1 MKPASHYFGKIFK
14 MNLREKLIVLLDNDC
29 IKKSDAII
37 LLEGD
42 GLNRIPKVVELYQNG
57 YADKIVFSGGITNL
71 AYGSFPYPMV
81 YPELIYAG
89 IPSSAILHESKSQNT
104 REQAIEVVK
113 LAILNSWKRLILVA
127 SHYHHYR
134 AYLTF
139 LKQILDTNSNILL
152 YNAPDKSLAWFKE
165 TGWGKRFDLLDD
177 EFDRIE
183 KYTELSHLSSINEAI
198 EYQKWKEQ
206 QV

>member
-1 MKPASHYFGKIFK
+1 
-14 MNLREKLIVLLDNDC
+14 MNLLEKLIILVDNDC

-42 GLNRIPKVVELYQNG
+42 GLNRIPKAVKLYQAG
-57 YADKIVFSGGITNL
+57 FADKIVFCGGITNL
-71 AYGSFPYPMV
+71 AYGSFPFSMA
-81 YPELIYAG
+81 YPELIHAG
-89 IPSSAILHESKSQNT
+89 IPPAAIIHESSSQNT

-113 LAILNSWKRLILVA
+113 LAIFNGWNKLILVA
-127 SHYHHYR
+127 SHYHQYR

-139 LKQILDTNSNILL
+139 LKEIVDTNSTILL
-152 YNAPDKSLAWFKE
+152 YNAPAKDLKWFEE

-183 KYTELSHLSSINEAI
+183 EYTKLSHLASINEAI
-198 EYQKWKEQ
+198 EYQKWKEKQ
-206 QV
+206 A

>member
-1 MKPASHYFGKIFK
+1 ME
-14 MNLREKLIVLLDNDC
+14 LREKFIVLVDNDC

-42 GLNRIPKVVELYQNG
+42 GLNRIQKAVELYQLG
-57 YADKIVFSGGITNL
+57 FAETLVFSGGITNYD
-71 AYGSFPYPMV
+71 YGSMPFSCV
-81 YPELIYAG
+81 YPELINTG
-89 IPSSAILHESKSQNT
+89 VPPSAIIHESKSQNT

-113 LAILNSWKRLILVA
+113 LANLKSWKKLILVA
-127 SHYHHYR
+127 SHYHQYR

-139 LKQILDTNSNILL
+139 LKELLDSNRNIIL
-152 YNAPDKSLAWFKE
+152 YNAPAKDLSWFEE
-165 TGWGKRFDLLDD
+165 TVWGKRFDLLGD

-183 KYTELSHLSSINEAI
+183 KYTQLSHLSSIDEAI

-206 QV
+206 QA

>member
-1 MKPASHYFGKIFK
+1 
-14 MNLREKLIVLLDNDC
+14 MNMREKLIVLVDNDC

-42 GLNRIPKVVELYQNG
+42 GLNRIPRAIELYQAG
-57 YADKIVFSGGITNL
+57 FADKIVFSGGITKL
-71 AYGSFPYPMV
+71 AYGSFPFSMV

-89 IPSSAILHESKSQNT
+89 ITPAAIIHESNSQNT

-113 LAILNSWKRLILVA
+113 LAMENGWEKLILVA
-127 SHYHHYR
+127 SHYHQYR

-139 LKQILDTNSNILL
+139 LKEILDKNSTLEL
-152 YNAPDKSLAWFKE
+152 YNAPVVDLAWFEE

-183 KYTELSHLSSINEAI
+183 KYTKLFHLASLDEAVD
-198 EYQKWKEQ
+198 YQKWKEKQ
-206 QV
+206 I

>member
-1 MKPASHYFGKIFK
+1 ME
-14 MNLREKLIVLLDNDC
+14 LREKFIVLVDNDC

-42 GLNRIPKVVELYQNG
+42 GLNRILSAADLYRAG
-57 YADKIVFSGGITNL
+57 FADKIVFSGGITDYG
-71 AYGSFPYPMV
+71 YGSFPFSMAYT
-81 YPELIYAG
+81 EFIHAG
-89 IPSSAILHESKSQNT
+89 IPTQAIIHESNSQNT
-104 REQAIEVVK
+104 KEQAIEVIK
-113 LAILNSWKRLILVA
+113 LANFKGWRKLILVA
-127 SHYHHYR
+127 SHYHQYR

-139 LKQILDTNSNILL
+139 LKEIISTKSNILL
-152 YNAPDKSLAWFKE
+152 YNAPAKDLSWFEE

-183 KYTELSHLSSINEAI
+183 KYTQLSHLSSIKEAI

-206 QV
+206 QA

>member
-1 MKPASHYFGKIFK
+1 
-14 MNLREKLIVLLDNDC
+14 MNLREKLIILVDNDC

-42 GLNRIPKVVELYQNG
+42 GLNRIPKAVELYQAGFAHN
-57 YADKIVFSGGITNL
+57 IVFSGGITNL
-71 AYGSFPYPMV
+71 AYGSFPFSMA
-81 YPELIYAG
+81 YPELIHAG
-89 IPSSAILHESKSQNT
+89 IPLSAIIHESNSQNT

-113 LAILNSWKRLILVA
+113 LAMLNGWKKLILVA
-127 SHYHHYR
+127 SHYHQYR

-139 LKQILDTNSNILL
+139 LKEVLDTNSTIVL
-152 YNAPDKSLAWFKE
+152 YNAPVVDLAWFEE
-165 TGWGKRFDLLDD
+165 TAWGKRFDLLED

-183 KYTELSHLSSINEAI
+183 KYTQLSHLSSINEAF

-206 QV
+206 QI

>member
-1 MKPASHYFGKIFK
+1 MKPDSHCSGKTFE
-14 MNLREKLIVLLDNDC
+14 MNLREKLIILIDNDC

-42 GLNRIPKVVELYQNG
+42 GLNRIPKPVELYKAGFANN
-57 YADKIVFSGGITNL
+57 IVFSGGITNL
-71 AYGSFPYPMV
+71 AYGSYPFSMV
-81 YPELIYAG
+81 YPELIDAG
-89 IPSSAILHESKSQNT
+89 IPPSAIIHESISQNT

-113 LAILNSWKRLILVA
+113 LATLNGWKKLILIA
-127 SHYHHYR
+127 SHFHQYR

-139 LKQILDTNSNILL
+139 LKEVLDTNSTILL
-152 YNAPDKSLAWFKE
+152 YNAPVVDLAWFEE
-165 TGWGKRFDLLDD
+165 TAWGKRFDLLEN

-183 KYTELSHLSSINEAI
+183 EYTKLTHLASINEAI

>member
-1 MKPASHYFGKIFK
+1 
-14 MNLREKLIVLLDNDC
+14 MNPREKLIILIDNDC

-42 GLNRIPKVVELYQNG
+42 GLNRIQKAVELYQNG
-57 YADKIVFSGGITNL
+57 FAKTIVFSGGITDL
-71 AYGSFPYPMV
+71 EYGSFPFSLV
-81 YPELIYAG
+81 YPELIHAG
-89 IPSSAILHESKSQNT
+89 VPHSTIIHEPKSQNT
-104 REQAIEVVK
+104 REQAIEVIK
-113 LAILNSWKRLILVA
+113 LANLKGWKKLILVA
-127 SHYHHYR
+127 SHYHQYR

-139 LKQILDTNSNILL
+139 LKEILNTHSDILIYSGTTKNL
-152 YNAPDKSLAWFKE
+152 KWFEE
-165 TGWGKRFDLLDD
+165 TGWGRRFDLLDD

-183 KYTELSHLSSINEAI
+183 CYSTLSHLASIQEAI